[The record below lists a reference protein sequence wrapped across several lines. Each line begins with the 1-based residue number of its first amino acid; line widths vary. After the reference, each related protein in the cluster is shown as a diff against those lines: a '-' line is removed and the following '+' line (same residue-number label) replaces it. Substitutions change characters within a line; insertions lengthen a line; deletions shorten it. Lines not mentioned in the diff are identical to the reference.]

1 MPHGTAKTEQTE
13 QPPNCLSVN
22 INNGMYT
29 LAKKSGQEK
38 AKLIT
43 DKKVNYPI
51 RREICFGG
59 QGSLR
64 STVLR
69 TNTPWEEGTVGKCWK
84 QYGRYQGTTGVETT
98 SSPAKET
105 QATEGMKW
113 RVTGVF
119 CSSRR
124 NKKRRLYEF
133 SCHFSEVTI
142 EQFLFCK
149 LAQNNFL
156 KGGAWTVWVCY

>member
-13 QPPNCLSVN
+13 QPPKCLSVN

-51 RREICFGG
+51 RREICFRG

-64 STVLR
+64 PTVLR
-69 TNTPWEEGTVGKCWK
+69 TNTLWEEGTVGKC
-84 QYGRYQGTTGVETT
+84 
-98 SSPAKET
+98 
-105 QATEGMKW
+105 
-113 RVTGVF
+113 
-119 CSSRR
+119 
-124 NKKRRLYEF
+124 
-133 SCHFSEVTI
+133 
-142 EQFLFCK
+142 
-149 LAQNNFL
+149 
-156 KGGAWTVWVCY
+156 